1 MLRFALV
8 CFAKVCEYSVLPN
21 AMKDPLLIVRFGLQ
35 FENLVNIVLEKVV
48 KNKLVKTVVTS
59 MYWQSW

>member
-48 KNKLVKTVVTS
+48 KEIN
-59 MYWQSW
+59 